1 MAVESHPRG
10 VAHAFDQKRG
20 GGQARKGSRTTPDPI
35 PQHGEPFTSSNTSA
49 ICQKA
54 VSMLQEYIPGLYPLW

>member
-1 MAVESHPRG
+1 MHLIKREVEGRLEKEVGPPP
-10 VAHAFDQKRG
+10 AQ
-20 GGQARKGSRTTPDPI
+20 I